1 MEDRV
6 FHRWEL
12 VDMEAIF
19 VEHDEEHIDVADI
32 RKKTRI
38 IEETLQSFGVPVS
51 VVEVNPGP
59 VVTQFGLAPGY
70 IERRGRDGERR
81 QVKVKVN
88 RISRLADDL
97 ALALAASPVRVEA
110 PVPGKAIVGLEVP
123 NREPALVDLLSVMG
137 SDAFRTVASSHLAI
151 GLGRDVS
158 GTPIVADIGTL
169 PHLLI
174 AGATGSGKSVC
185 INAMIAC
192 LLSRNTPAD
201 LRLLLIDPKRVELS
215 VYDGVPHLLSPVI
228 TDVDEVVSVLEWIT
242 QEMDRR
248 YKTFAR
254 VGARNI
260 EAYNALAGE
269 RGKRRMPFIVTF
281 IDEMADLM
289 LAASDR
295 VERAICRIAQMARAT
310 GIHLVIA
317 TQRPSVD
324 VVTGTIK
331 ANFPARTSFAVSSL
345 TDSRV
350 VLDKPGAE
358 TLLGEGDGLYMAPD
372 TSELVRIQGCYVS
385 DEEISRLVHFWKDQ
399 AARRTERQTA
409 SRPFSKDLEQEALWP
424 SLTEREEKEPE
435 DPLLERAMAF
445 VATKERAS
453 LTMLQK
459 EFHIGYTR
467 AGRIMDAM
475 EERGVVGPPTGTSKA
490 RQVLLQSPRSQSS
503 HD

>member
-1 MEDRV
+1 V
-6 FHRWEL
+6 FHRWQL
-12 VDMEAIF
+12 PDIGGIF
-19 VEHDEEHIDVADI
+19 EERGEEHIDVSDI
-32 RKKTRI
+32 RRRTRI
-38 IEETLQSFGVPVS
+38 IEETLGSFGVPVS

-70 IERRGRDGERR
+70 VERRGRDGEMR
-81 QVKVKVN
+81 QMKVKVN
-88 RISRLADDL
+88 RISRLSDDL

-123 NREPALVDLLSVMG
+123 NKEPVIVDLLSVMA
-137 SDAFRTVASSHLAI
+137 SDAFRAIASSHLAV

-158 GTPIVADIGTL
+158 GAPVVDDIGTL

-174 AGATGSGKSVC
+174 AGATGSGKSIC
-185 INAMIAC
+185 INAMISC

-201 LRLLLIDPKRVELS
+201 LKLLLIDPKRVELS
-215 VYDGVPHLLSPVI
+215 VYDGIPHLLSPVI

-242 QEMDRR
+242 HEMDRR

-260 EAYNALAGE
+260 QVYNALAGE
-269 RGKRRMPFIVTF
+269 RGMRRLPLIVGF
-281 IDEMADLM
+281 IDELADLM

-331 ANFPARTSFAVSSL
+331 ANFPARISFAVSSL

-372 TSELVRIQGCYVS
+372 TSELVRVQGCYVS
-385 DEEISRLVHFWKDQ
+385 DEEISRLVRFWKQQ
-399 AARRTERQTA
+399 ASTRTERQTA
-409 SRPFSKDLEQEALWP
+409 ARPARLAPEDLEQEALWP
-424 SLTEREEKEPE
+424 TLVEREEAKAE

-445 VATKERAS
+445 VITKERAS

-459 EFHIGYTR
+459 EFRIGYTR

-475 EERGVVGPPTGTSKA
+475 EERGVVGPATGTSKA
-490 RQVLLQSPRSQSS
+490 RQVLSQSARRKGA